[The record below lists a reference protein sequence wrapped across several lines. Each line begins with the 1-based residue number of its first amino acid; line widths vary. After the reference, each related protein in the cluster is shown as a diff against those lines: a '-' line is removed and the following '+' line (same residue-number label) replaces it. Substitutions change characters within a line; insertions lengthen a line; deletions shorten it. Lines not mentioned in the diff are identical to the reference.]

1 MLRDP
6 AADASNLLKESGG
19 KLMLKYTTKRLLYSI
34 IILFFVMFII
44 YTLMYSMPNNYI
56 EQKARELAS
65 KPGAGK
71 SYTEWLADLNAQY
84 GMDKGLVAGYFT

>member
-1 MLRDP
+1 
-6 AADASNLLKESGG
+6 
-19 KLMLKYTTKRLLYSI
+19 MLKYTTKRLLYSI

-65 KPGAGK
+65 KPGA
-71 SYTEWLADLNAQY
+71 
-84 GMDKGLVAGYFT
+84 